1 MRAKDLNQDRE
12 RGREQGAAPVGAR
25 SLGERAIPEVADS
38 EYDGD
43 SPRLGPDPYQDD
55 GGEA

>member
-1 MRAKDLNQDRE
+1 MDLNQDRE
-12 RGREQGAAPVGAR
+12 HGREQGAAPVGAR

-43 SPRLGPDPYQDD
+43 SPRLGADPYQDD